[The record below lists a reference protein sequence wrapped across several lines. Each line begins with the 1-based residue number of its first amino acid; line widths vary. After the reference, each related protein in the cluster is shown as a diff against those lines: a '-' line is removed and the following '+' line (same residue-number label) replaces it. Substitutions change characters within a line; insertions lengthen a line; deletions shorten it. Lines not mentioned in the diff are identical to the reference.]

1 MIGSIVCIWHIA
13 SHASA
18 GLWMGV
24 LPPHLLSYPP
34 AMPSLMPAELS
45 SALAAARAAA
55 ERRFAGIADEA
66 MPPGFAAIGQAE
78 RMITSTAIAIRV
90 SPGRG
95 CYAAP
100 SLA

>member
-1 MIGSIVCIWHIA
+1 MTPDQTGS
-13 SHASA
+13 
-18 GLWMGV
+18 V
-24 LPPHLLSYPP
+24 LF
-34 AMPSLMPAELS
+34 
-45 SALAAARAAA
+45 RAAA
-55 ERRFAGIADEA
+55 ERRFAGTADEA